1 MKKYAFITLFFYSF
15 IYQIQYSQCTSSIN
29 AIQFSDDTL
38 CGIGYVDITI
48 DGGSLGNS
56 TSWQLFTGNCGGT
69 LIATSSNNNFTNI
82 PVNTTTTFYCKA
94 DSCDISSCVS
104 GEVFVV
110 ETPSL
115 DSIIIDSLF
124 NNSDSTWSILD
135 TVCPQTDVKLFAD
148 YNFALPANYS
158 IVWHK
163 SYCGSP
169 IIGTGDSISVYPDSS
184 TTYYAKIVGP
194 CGSSLCKQV
203 TIVTKDGSIAPTG
216 IQTSNNNFCT
226 GGSATLSVVGGQL
239 GTGANWSWYES
250 ACSSNFLGTGSS
262 ISVTPAATTMYY
274 VEPTEGI
281 VGLLHVKK
289 Y

>member
-15 IYQIQYSQCTSSIN
+15 ICQIYHSQCTSSIN

-38 CGIGYVDITI
+38 CGIGYVNITI
-48 DGGSLGNS
+48 DGGNLGNS

-69 LIATSSNNNFTNI
+69 LIATSFNNNFINI

-94 DSCDISSCVS
+94 DSCDVSSCVS

-124 NNSDSTWSILD
+124 NNSDSTWSTLD
-135 TVCPQTDVKLFAD
+135 TVCPQTEVKLFAN
-148 YNFALPANYS
+148 YSFTLPINHS

-184 TTYYAKIVGP
+184 TTYFAKIVSP

-203 TIVTKDGSIAPTG
+203 TIITKDGSISPSGIPTS
-216 IQTSNNNFCT
+216 TNNFCT
-226 GGSATLSVVGGQL
+226 
-239 GTGANWSWYES
+239 
-250 ACSSNFLGTGSS
+250 
-262 ISVTPAATTMYY
+262 
-274 VEPTEGI
+274 
-281 VGLLHVKK
+281 
-289 Y
+289 